1 MIKGDLLL
9 RKAQN
14 SRDCFKSRAMSKKG
28 RPAHTKNKPP
38 IKAQEIVAPKS
49 RIRARLVAWGLG
61 IATLVG
67 STGILF
73 LQPRPS
79 VNPPGSP
86 DLTNPFNAS
95 FTITN
100 TNIIPLRGVG
110 VSIAIIQVLA
120 SPLPF
125 NETKRPP
132 LYYPGRL
139 TTITEEDWNN
149 RSLEMDEKYT
159 ITPNVIAFSPGATL
173 GGADV
178 AIAVKYRPWCLPVER
193 QRIFRFVT
201 HNNGDGTFSWHSYP
215 LK

>member
-1 MIKGDLLL
+1 MSRN
-9 RKAQN
+9 RK
-14 SRDCFKSRAMSKKG
+14 
-28 RPAHTKNKPP
+28 PARKKNKPP
-38 IKAQEIVAPKS
+38 LKAQEIVAPKS

-61 IATLVG
+61 IATVVG

-79 VNPPGSP
+79 VNPPGPP

-100 TNIIPLRGVG
+100 TNIIPLRDVG
-110 VSIAIIQVLA
+110 VSIGVIQVVM

-139 TTITEEDWNN
+139 PTITREDWNN
-149 RSLEMDEKYT
+149 HNLEMDEKYT
-159 ITPNVIAFSPGATL
+159 ITPDVIAPGRGASL

-178 AIAVKYRPWCLPVER
+178 AIVVKYRPWFLPVER
-193 QRIFRFVT
+193 RRIFRFVT

-215 LK
+215 LR